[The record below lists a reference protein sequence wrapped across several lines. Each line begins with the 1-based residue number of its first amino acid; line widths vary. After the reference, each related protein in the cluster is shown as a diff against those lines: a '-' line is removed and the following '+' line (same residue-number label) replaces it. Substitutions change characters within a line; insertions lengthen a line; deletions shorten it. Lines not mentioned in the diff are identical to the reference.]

1 MTLTFPCRRAPA
13 LLALATTAILAL
25 LLWRIARQTPLHGG
39 HLAFCALLLAYSGY
53 AALRES
59 RYLIR
64 PETLRLDTRGLALR
78 HHRAPGWRALRLPWT
93 ELIDQETHGDRIT
106 LIWRDGDRLRAF
118 TLRLPAQ
125 PRSAEIAATIA
136 RYPPR
141 PVPWPPVA
149 IPAGLQQHWD
159 TGEPGIRTALHQ
171 YGIETLYSPLILTIL
186 LIAVPLLDGDYGAI
200 SATLAALLLARAAWR
215 RYRTPQHYRIALRK
229 PYIRLDADGV
239 HYWHAP
245 PDDETHVPWAAIH
258 AGTPRPMTKH
268 TSRGRPSTPSTANTS
283 SHTTNT
289 AAICTSPG
297 DRTPTRATCA
307 MTACASPCPNRKTAT
322 TRPAHAATKLPP
334 ASRHTAPPSANTR
347 PCPSS
352 NAITGYDRPPLSRCR
367 R

>member
-1 MTLTFPCRRAPA
+1 MTLTFPRRRVPA

-25 LLWRIARQTPLHGG
+25 LLWRIASHKPFHGG

-53 AALRES
+53 TALRES

-64 PETLRLDTRGLALR
+64 PETLRLDTRGLTLR

-93 ELIDQETHGDRIT
+93 DLIDQETRGDRLT

-141 PVPWPPVA
+141 PAPWPPVA

-159 TGEPGIRTALHQ
+159 TGEPGIRTALYQ

-186 LIAVPLLDGDYGAI
+186 LIAVPLLDGDYGALPRSFSPVPPGAVTARRNTTASPCANPI
-200 SATLAALLLARAAWR
+200 SALMPTACI
-215 RYRTPQHYRIALRK
+215 T
-229 PYIRLDADGV
+229 
-239 HYWHAP
+239 
-245 PDDETHVPWAAIH
+245 
-258 AGTPRPMTKH
+258 GTPRPMTKH
-268 TSRGRPSTPSTANTS
+268 TSRGQPSTPSTANTS
-283 SHTTNT
+283 SPTTNT
-289 AAICTSPG
+289 AAIYTSPG
-297 DRTPTRATCA
+297 DRIPTRATCA
-307 MTACASPCPNRKTAT
+307 MTACASPCPNRETAT

-334 ASRHTAPPSANTR
+334 ASQRTSPPPASHHQR
-347 PCPSS
+347 CPSS
-352 NAITGYDRPPLSRCR
+352 TAITGYDRPPLSRCR
-367 R
+367 RNKYEKGCP